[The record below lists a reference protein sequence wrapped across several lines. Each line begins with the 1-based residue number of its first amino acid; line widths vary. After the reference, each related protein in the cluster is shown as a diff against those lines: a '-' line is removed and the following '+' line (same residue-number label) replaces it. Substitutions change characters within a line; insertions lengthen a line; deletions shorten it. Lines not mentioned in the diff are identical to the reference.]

1 MSSVFLGGGGIGHN
15 SASLQI
21 RTAGK
26 DVLASGSVVTA
37 DSRNLEFQLAHL
49 RVVLEFLS
57 DGTTTRMDAKSDEKS
72 TLTLSLYNFNN
83 SIGSGTTSPI
93 EIGTFGGRKLHL
105 AFMVY
110 ALSEVS
116 SKTVHYTFMLGDK
129 A

>member
-1 MSSVFLGGGGIGHN
+1 MSTVFVGGGGIGHM
-15 SASLQI
+15 AAPLQI

-26 DVLASGSVVTA
+26 DVLVSGTVLTA
-37 DSRNLEFQLAHL
+37 DSNNLEFQLAHL
-49 RVVLEFLS
+49 RIVLAFYS
-57 DGTTTRMDAKSDEKS
+57 DGTATRMEAKSDQGS
-72 TLTLSLYNFNN
+72 NLTLSLYNFNN

-93 EIGTFGGRKLHL
+93 EIGSFSGRKLHL

-110 ALSEVS
+110 ALSDSS